1 MCLCLSKALQLG
13 FFLWEFKIIKLKSI
27 KKKERTI
34 KETSLPGYWGW
45 PNPATSYLSF
55 WHLISGYAACF
66 PVICLRGCVL
76 VAQSRLTLCNPMDC
90 SLPGSSVH
98 GILQARTLEWA
109 AISFS
114 RGSSWPR
121 VQIRST
127 VLQADFSLASNIN
140 HKCGVL
146 INHNL
151 WRIMVRLDLGKVSQE
166 EGGDEGGAE
175 GWPWWLLDL
184 GARDMCSLHLSS
196 HITQSQQCYLKGA
209 PVPALAG
216 WFDIFLRMLMEAVC
230 YLVELVGFAIR
241 CEFSQSGHLLT
252 MWP

>member
-1 MCLCLSKALQLG
+1 MSNCFATPWDVICQAPLSKG
-13 FFLWEFKIIKLKSI
+13 FPRQEYWSGLPLPSPGDLPDPEFK
-27 KKKERTI
+27 
-34 KETSLPGYWGW
+34 
-45 PNPATSYLSF
+45 
-55 WHLISGYAACF
+55 SG
-66 PVICLRGCVL
+66 
-76 VAQSRLTLCNPMDC
+76 
-90 SLPGSSVH
+90 
-98 GILQARTLEWA
+98 
-109 AISFS
+109 
-114 RGSSWPR
+114 
-121 VQIRST
+121 ST